1 MHAQNGRSWARPR
14 WEWLRRERAMGITS
28 PSVGRDAD
36 ASASAPCNPCPPRGG
51 QNSWRRAT
59 PGIAILVFAASE
71 RSERFICLGKVWFI
85 CSCVW
90 ARGDSHPLG
99 KACFPASK
107 CAWHSRKN
115 SILTLQSKESRSP
128 CLSLFRCF
136 SSTPHDVLHCTFR
149 RFPHSQVLPKQTD
162 TRHCKHITTERQTG
176 RQAGGQAD
184 RQTAFRQAGRQV
196 DRQTDTH
203 TDARMHGRMNARTQL
218 RCRDS

>member
-1 MHAQNGRSWARPR
+1 MSLCHAVHLIPLLFPWRR
-14 WEWLRRERAMGITS
+14 WCPG
-28 PSVGRDAD
+28 SVAILE
-36 ASASAPCNPCPPRGG
+36 APRGG
-51 QNSWRRAT
+51 QHLGSQSLSSQRASG
-59 PGIAILVFAASE
+59 PSDLY
-71 RSERFICLGKVWFI
+71 VWAKYGSSV
-85 CSCVW
+85 CCVW

-107 CAWHSRKN
+107 CAWQSRKN
-115 SILTLQSKESRSP
+115 LILTLQSKESRSP

-162 TRHCKHITTERQTG
+162 TRHCKHITTERQAG